1 MMRALPLMMLL
12 AACGPIPRD
21 PDGTT
26 EAIAAR
32 GYVRVGVTSDT
43 GTLDGEQRRIAD
55 LLRALGT
62 PSRIERGATEPL
74 LTRLEEGEIDLVL
87 TPLAADTP
95 WSKRVTLGPSL
106 LAGEVAGR
114 THELRPAT
122 RLGENAFIGRVHR
135 AAIGIG
141 GTP

>member
-21 PDGTT
+21 PDGTS

-32 GYVRVGVTSDT
+32 GYVRVGITTDT
-43 GTLDGEQRRIAD
+43 GTLAGEPGRTAD

-62 PSRIERGATEPL
+62 RSRIERGATEPL
-74 LTRLEEGEIDLVL
+74 LTRLEEGELDLVL

-95 WSKRVTLGPSL
+95 WAKRVTLGPSL
-106 LAGEVAGR
+106 LADDVAGK
-114 THELRPAT
+114 THELRPAM
-122 RLGENAFIGRVHR
+122 RMGENAFIGRVHT
-135 AAIGIG
+135 AALAVG